1 MKYFKYFT
9 FFLFSLIINIG
20 CQSQPGQSEQLGLQ
34 AHEGIVEVEGGE
46 IWYKVMGEGSAT
58 PLLLMHGGP
67 GGTHS
72 YFYELEPLSKERPI
86 ILFDQLGTGRSGY
99 HTDTT
104 LLKVDKFVEQVE
116 QLKQHLQ
123 LDKFYV
129 LGHSWGAALELEY
142 YQKHPE
148 GIEAIIFSSPYV
160 STPIWTADAD
170 TLIMQLPDSVQ
181 AYIETAEKTN
191 DYSTEEYQYANDLY
205 WSKFGLRSEYKQ
217 HPMDTVPAPGNSFI
231 YNHMWGPSEFTATGT
246 LKTYDNVD
254 GLKDVKVPALF
265 VTGEYDEARPETV
278 KRFQQM
284 VPGAQFAV
292 IDDAGHSTARDNSE
306 QYIRVIR
313 EFLNG
318 LEK

>member
-1 MKYFKYFT
+1 MNCFKYCILL
-9 FFLFSLIINIG
+9 LFSVTISLD
-20 CQSQPGQSEQLGLQ
+20 CQSQTPLQ
-34 AHEGIVEVEGGE
+34 AHEGYVQVEGGK
-46 IWYKVMGEGSAT
+46 IWYKVMGEGTAT

-99 HTDTT
+99 HADTT

-148 GIEAIIFSSPYV
+148 GIDAIIFSSPYV

-170 TLIMQLPDSVQ
+170 TLIMELPDSVQ
-181 AYIETAEKTN
+181 NYIEEAEQTGNYNSTA
-191 DYSTEEYQYANDLY
+191 YQYANELY
-205 WSKFGLRSEYKQ
+205 WSKFGLRSEYKP
-217 HPMDTVPAPGNSFI
+217 HSLDTVPAPANSFI
-231 YNHMWGPSEFTATGT
+231 YNYMWGPTEFTATGT
-246 LKTYDNVD
+246 LKNYDN
-254 GLKDVKVPALF
+254 LEALREVKVPALF
-265 VTGEYDEARPETV
+265 VTGEYDEARPQTV
-278 KRFQQM
+278 KGFQQM
-284 VPGAQFAV
+284 VPNSEFVV
-292 IDDAGHSTARDNSE
+292 IENAGHSTARDNPE
-306 QYIRVIR
+306 QYIEAIR
-313 EFLNG
+313 NFLNG
-318 LEK
+318 LEE